1 MNWVDAA
8 TLITIGLFGF
18 LGWKNGIIKWVS
30 TLAGAIIGIIF
41 AGQYYARVAE
51 LIPIDTDFDKIVAFT
66 AIFIVSLIFFWVLAN
81 FVKKI
86 LNMLF
91 LGWVDRSI
99 GALIGIVVGLLSVS
113 AIASIAVIV
122 PIDSLHVAIAKSS
135 LLESILT
142 ATDVI
147 KVLLPSQFDQMDRI
161 FEEGLDWK
169 NQFSG

>member
-8 TLITIGLFGF
+8 ILITIGLFGF

-122 PIDSLHVAIAKSS
+122 PIDSLHLAIAKSS

>member
-1 MNWVDAA
+1 MISV
-8 TLITIGLFGF
+8 
-18 LGWKNGIIKWVS
+18 KRNGI
-30 TLAGAIIGIIF
+30 LIGIIF

-51 LIPIDTDFDKIVAFT
+51 LIPIDTDFDKIAAFT

-147 KVLLPSQFDQMDRI
+147 KVLLPSQFDQIDRI

>member
-1 MNWVDAA
+1 M
-8 TLITIGLFGF
+8 
-18 LGWKNGIIKWVS
+18 
-30 TLAGAIIGIIF
+30 
-41 AGQYYARVAE
+41 
-51 LIPIDTDFDKIVAFT
+51 
-66 AIFIVSLIFFWVLAN
+66 
-81 FVKKI
+81 
-86 LNMLF
+86 
-91 LGWVDRSI
+91 DRSI

-135 LLESILT
+135 LIESILT

-147 KVLLPSQFDQMDRI
+147 KVLLPSQFDQMNRI

>member
-51 LIPIDTDFDKIVAFT
+51 LIPIDTDFDKIAAFT

>member
-18 LGWKNGIIKWVS
+18 LGWKNGIIKWAS

-41 AGQYYARVAE
+41 AGQYYARLAE
-51 LIPIDTDFDKIVAFT
+51 LIPIDTDFDKIAAFT

-147 KVLLPSQFDQMDRI
+147 KVLLPSQFDQIDRI

>member
-8 TLITIGLFGF
+8 ILITIGLFGF

>member
-41 AGQYYARVAE
+41 AGQYYARLAE
-51 LIPIDTDFDKIVAFT
+51 LIPIDTDFDKIAAFT

>member
-41 AGQYYARVAE
+41 AGQYYARLAE

-147 KVLLPSQFDQMDRI
+147 KVLLPSQFDQIDRI

>member
-18 LGWKNGIIKWVS
+18 LGWKNGIIKWAS
-30 TLAGAIIGIIF
+30 TLAGAIIGKIF
-41 AGQYYARVAE
+41 AGQYYARLAE

-147 KVLLPSQFDQMDRI
+147 KVLLPSQFDQIDRI